1 MSARIA
7 AVLVVLLAIIGG
19 GALLYYQK
27 ERSRSPANVGTLGQ
41 PLLKDLKVSEVASIR
56 IVEPKATLTL
66 QRKEEGWVIAERDGF
81 PADLGK
87 VRGFVLQALG
97 LKVGQSEPIGDPDRA
112 RLNLDQSGTQV
123 ELDGAD
129 GKALAKLVV
138 GRKYFRREVENPEK
152 ASADGRFVMLPG
164 DPKTVLIVSDPLRQ
178 VSARSAEWLDR
189 RSFRVE
195 KVKRL
200 EVRYPDGSR
209 WRIERPA
216 DNAGWKLAGARP
228 GEKLDLARANSASYS
243 LSLLELAD
251 VAPRD
256 AKDTGL
262 EHPTLINATTLDGV
276 AYSIKVGKL
285 EGENYYVRFPSSP
298 HTVLVPKSRLEDTLK
313 KRGELLEKKA
323 GTK

>member
-1 MSARIA
+1 MNARIA
-7 AVLVVLLAIIGG
+7 AVLVVLLTIIGG
-19 GALLYYQK
+19 GALYYHQK

-66 QRKEEGWVIAERDGF
+66 QRKEEGWVIAERLQHE
-81 PADLGK
+81 PAHLAE
-87 VRGFVLQALG
+87 VRRKAVALG
-97 LKVGQSEPIGDPDRA
+97 LKVGQSEPIGDSDRA

-123 ELDGAD
+123 EFDGAD
-129 GKALAKLVV
+129 GKALAKLIV

-152 ASADGRFVMLPG
+152 ASADGRFVMLPA
-164 DPKTVLIVSDPLRQ
+164 DPKTVLIVSDPLVQ
-178 VSARSAEWLDR
+178 VSARSADWLDR
-189 RSFRVE
+189 RSFKVE

-200 EVRYPDGSR
+200 EVRYPDGSN

-251 VAPRD
+251 VAPQD

-262 EHPTLINATTLDGV
+262 DHPTLINAATLDGA

-313 KRGELLEKKA
+313 KRSELLEKKA